1 MWTRYEHVKSAV
13 NNSMFKMQQ
22 VLTYRSVACFL
33 FEVVTVRGN
42 VICKGKCSFPT
53 AIMKQFNL

>member
-13 NNSMFKMQQ
+13 NNSMNKMQQ

-33 FEVVTVRGN
+33 FEVVTVRGK
-42 VICKGKCSFPT
+42 VIGKGKC
-53 AIMKQFNL
+53 INDERV